1 LRLLAIAHNDAG
13 DPWLAETELRRAL
26 AVGEAS
32 LGPQHRD
39 LTFTLTFLAEALD
52 DQGRFEEAVAIDR
65 RAVAIAEKT
74 FGLGHQVL
82 GEALVDLGVHLGHAR
97 HHDEAYDQIR
107 RGEAILAKANGPD
120 DPRFLLS
127 LVQRGNLLSGQA
139 RWRDALALYQQAIPP
154 LERAHFTRREITS
167 AVIHQERG
175 FLALHQPTRG
185 LAALE
190 QLAANL
196 GELRPDLRVAVEFT
210 LARALWDSGGD
221 WRRAHELASHALEDI
236 GDLAR
241 THGDDIAQ
249 IERALASHRPGNAS
263 SPRPQARLR

>member
-1 LRLLAIAHNDAG
+1 
-13 DPWLAETELRRAL
+13 
-26 AVGEAS
+26 
-32 LGPQHRD
+32 
-39 LTFTLTFLAEALD
+39 
-52 DQGRFEEAVAIDR
+52 VAIDR

-263 SPRPQARLR
+263 SPRPSPHALPRSPHHSNPRPPVSTPTRPSERRNCSGLRSSGSAWPSNGSRPGATGMDMSDLPP